1 MNIKRALRIA
11 QEQPWFNS
19 FKKNVISAYGNFD
32 EFLKMFT
39 KDMSINSF
47 FEEAFCW
54 NVTKEG
60 TSFWIGVMDDFRKIY
75 CDDFVK
81 KYYDRSVKIFV
92 KEACGK
98 EPVAK
103 LINAAIDDEQRFV
116 SVLKDTGICY
126 DSVDREGKDIVAYKN
141 IYKIEEEWI

>member
-11 QEQPWFNS
+11 QEQPWFEL
-19 FKKNVISAYGNFD
+19 FKKNTTSFYGDFEKFLNKASEYSSAKNFINGA
-32 EFLKMFT
+32 FAWFT
-39 KDMSINSF
+39 
-47 FEEAFCW
+47 
-54 NVTKEG
+54 TKEG
-60 TSFWIGVMDDFRKIY
+60 QKYWSDV

-81 KYYDRSVKIFV
+81 KYYDKSVKIFV
-92 KEACGK
+92 KEAYGK

-103 LINAAIDDEQRFV
+103 LINATMDDEQRFV

-126 DSVDREGKDIVAYKN
+126 DSIVREGKDIVAYKN

>member
-11 QEQPWFNS
+11 QEQPWFES
-19 FKKNVISAYGNFD
+19 FKKHTISYYGNFD
-32 EFLKMFT
+32 DFLKAID
-39 KDMSINSF
+39 KDTPIDSF
-47 FEEAFCW
+47 LSGAFHW
-54 NVTKEG
+54 VSTKEG
-60 TSFWIGVMDDFRKIY
+60 FDFWKGVS
-75 CDDFVK
+75 DDFVK

-103 LINAAIDDEQRFV
+103 LINATIDDEQRFV

-126 DSVDREGKDIVAYKN
+126 DSVVLEGKDLVAYKN

>member
-19 FKKNVISAYGNFD
+19 FKKNVISECGDFEMFLSEMSKDLFANNFISHP
-32 EFLKMFT
+32 FIWST
-39 KDMSINSF
+39 
-47 FEEAFCW
+47 
-54 NVTKEG
+54 TKEG
-60 TSFWIGVMDDFRKIY
+60 QKYWSDV

-103 LINAAIDDEQRFV
+103 LINATMDDEQRFV
-116 SVLKDTGICY
+116 SALKDTGIRY
-126 DSVDREGKDIVAYKN
+126 DSVDREGKDLVAYKN

>member
-19 FKKNVISAYGNFD
+19 FKKNVISKCGDFEMFLSKMSEDPFVSNFISHP
-32 EFLKMFT
+32 FIWST
-39 KDMSINSF
+39 
-47 FEEAFCW
+47 
-54 NVTKEG
+54 TKEG
-60 TSFWIGVMDDFRKIY
+60 QKYWSDV

-92 KEACGK
+92 KESCGK

-103 LINAAIDDEQRFV
+103 LINATIDDKQRFV
-116 SVLKDTGICY
+116 SALKDTGICY
-126 DSVDREGKDIVAYKN
+126 DSVVREGKDLVAYRN
-141 IYKIEEEWI
+141 SYKIEEEWI

>member
-19 FKKNVISAYGNFD
+19 FKKNVISKCGDF
-32 EFLKMFT
+32 EMFLSKMSEVPFA
-39 KDMSINSF
+39 NSF
-47 FEEAFCW
+47 ISHPFIW
-54 NVTKEG
+54 STTKEG
-60 TSFWIGVMDDFRKIY
+60 QEYWSDV

-81 KYYDRSVKIFV
+81 KYYDRSVKVFV

-103 LINAAIDDEQRFV
+103 LINATIDDEQRFV

-126 DSVDREGKDIVAYKN
+126 DSIVREGKDLVAYKN
-141 IYKIEEEWI
+141 SYKIVEEWI

>member
-19 FKKNVISAYGNFD
+19 FKKNVISEYENLD
-32 EFLKMFT
+32 NFLKT
-39 KDMSINSF
+39 IDKNTPINSF
-47 FEEAFCW
+47 LLGAFHW
-54 NVTKEG
+54 ADTKKG
-60 TSFWIGVMDDFRKIY
+60 FDFWKGVS
-75 CDDFVK
+75 DDFVK
-81 KYYDRSVKIFV
+81 KYYDKSVKIFV

-103 LINAAIDDEQRFV
+103 LINATMDDEQRFV
-116 SVLKDTGICY
+116 SVLKDTGIRY
-126 DSVDREGKDIVAYKN
+126 DSVVLEGKDLVAYKN

>member
-32 EFLKMFT
+32 VFLEMFT
-39 KDMSINSF
+39 KDEPINSF
-47 FEEAFCW
+47 FERAFCW
-54 NVTKEG
+54 NTTKEG
-60 TSFWIGVMDDFRKIY
+60 TSFWIGVMDDFRKT
-75 CDDFVK
+75 
-81 KYYDRSVKIFV
+81 YYDDSVKIFV

-103 LINAAIDDEQRFV
+103 LINATMDDEQRFI
-116 SVLKDTGICY
+116 SALKDTGICY
-126 DSVDREGKDIVAYKN
+126 DSIVREGKDLVAYKN
-141 IYKIEEEWI
+141 SYKIVEEWI

>member
-11 QEQPWFNS
+11 QKQPWFEQ
-19 FKKNVISAYGNFD
+19 FKKYVTSFYGDFEKFLNKASKFSYAKNFINGA
-32 EFLKMFT
+32 FAWFT
-39 KDMSINSF
+39 
-47 FEEAFCW
+47 
-54 NVTKEG
+54 TKEG
-60 TSFWIGVMDDFRKIY
+60 QKYWSGV

-103 LINAAIDDEQRFV
+103 LINATIGDEQRFV
-116 SVLKDTGICY
+116 SALKDTGICY
-126 DSVDREGKDIVAYKN
+126 DSIVREGKDLVAYKN

>member
-32 EFLKMFT
+32 VFLEMFT
-39 KDMSINSF
+39 KDAPINSF
-47 FEEAFCW
+47 FERAFCW
-54 NVTKEG
+54 NTTKEG
-60 TSFWIGVMDDFRKIY
+60 TSFWIGVMNDFRKIY
-75 CDDFVK
+75 CDN
-81 KYYDRSVKIFV
+81 SVKIFV

-103 LINAAIDDEQRFV
+103 LINATMDDEQRFV

-126 DSVDREGKDIVAYKN
+126 DSVDREGKDLVAYKN
-141 IYKIEEEWI
+141 TYKIEEEWI

>member
-11 QEQPWFNS
+11 QEQPWFEL
-19 FKKNVISAYGNFD
+19 FKKNTTSFYGDFEMFLNKASEYRFAKNFINGA
-32 EFLKMFT
+32 FIWFT
-39 KDMSINSF
+39 
-47 FEEAFCW
+47 
-54 NVTKEG
+54 TKEDQKYW
-60 TSFWIGVMDDFRKIY
+60 SDV

-81 KYYDRSVKIFV
+81 KYYDKSVKIFV

-103 LINAAIDDEQRFV
+103 LINATIDDEQRFV
-116 SVLKDTGICY
+116 SALKDTGICY
-126 DSVDREGKDIVAYKN
+126 DSVVLEGKDLVAYKN

>member
-19 FKKNVISAYGNFD
+19 FKKNVISKCGDF
-32 EFLKMFT
+32 EIFLSKMSEVPFA
-39 KDMSINSF
+39 NSF
-47 FEEAFCW
+47 ISHPFIW
-54 NVTKEG
+54 STTKEG
-60 TSFWIGVMDDFRKIY
+60 QKYWSDV

-81 KYYDRSVKIFV
+81 KYYDNSVKIFV

-103 LINAAIDDEQRFV
+103 LINATMDDEQRFV
-116 SVLKDTGICY
+116 SALKDTGICY
-126 DSVDREGKDIVAYKN
+126 DSIVREGKDLVVYKN
-141 IYKIEEEWI
+141 SYKIEEEWI

>member
-32 EFLKMFT
+32 VFLEMFT
-39 KDMSINSF
+39 KDASINSF
-47 FEEAFCW
+47 FERAFCW
-54 NVTKEG
+54 NTTKEG

-75 CDDFVK
+75 YDD
-81 KYYDRSVKIFV
+81 SVKIFV

-103 LINAAIDDEQRFV
+103 LINATMDDEQRFV
-116 SVLKDTGICY
+116 SVLKNTGTCY
-126 DSVDREGKDIVAYKN
+126 DSIVLEGKGLVAYKN
-141 IYKIEEEWI
+141 SYKIVEEWI

>member
-11 QEQPWFNS
+11 QEQPWFES
-19 FKKNVISAYGNFD
+19 FKKYTISYSGNF
-32 EFLKMFT
+32 EKFLSKMSGDYLASNFISKPFIWST
-39 KDMSINSF
+39 
-47 FEEAFCW
+47 
-54 NVTKEG
+54 TKEG
-60 TSFWIGVMDDFRKIY
+60 QDYWNDV

-103 LINAAIDDEQRFV
+103 LINAAMNDEKRFV

-126 DSVDREGKDIVAYKN
+126 DSVVQEGKDLVAYKN
-141 IYKIEEEWI
+141 IYKIEEE

>member
-19 FKKNVISAYGNFD
+19 FKKNVISKCKDFEKFLSKMSEDPFASNFISHP
-32 EFLKMFT
+32 FIWAT
-39 KDMSINSF
+39 
-47 FEEAFCW
+47 
-54 NVTKEG
+54 TKEG
-60 TSFWIGVMDDFRKIY
+60 QEYWNSV

-103 LINAAIDDEQRFV
+103 LINATIDDEQRFV
-116 SVLKDTGICY
+116 SALKDTGTCY
-126 DSVDREGKDIVAYKN
+126 DSIVREGKDLVAYKN
-141 IYKIEEEWI
+141 SYKIVEEWI

>member
-11 QEQPWFNS
+11 QEQPWFEL
-19 FKKNVISAYGNFD
+19 FKEYTISCAGDFGT
-32 EFLKMFT
+32 FLNKASKSCFA
-39 KDMSINSF
+39 KDFIDS
-47 FEEAFCW
+47 AFIW
-54 NVTKEG
+54 ATTKEG
-60 TSFWIGVMDDFRKIY
+60 QEYWNGV

-92 KEACGK
+92 KEAYGK

-103 LINAAIDDEQRFV
+103 LINATMDDEQRFV
-116 SVLKDTGICY
+116 SALKDTGICY
-126 DSVDREGKDIVAYKN
+126 DSVDREGKDLVAYKN